1 MAASTDFFTSA
12 GTNVYISAGVPATYD
27 AAGFGALTFTEIE
40 EVTNIGAI
48 GATRAVVKHTT
59 LSDGIVHKRKGS
71 TDYGEMSLTMGRVI
85 TDAGQALVL
94 AAVASNASY
103 AFKIT
108 LQDSTNLFFQGQV
121 TSYPITIGGND
132 SVVTSE
138 VSVALDQPIVEV
150 APA

>member
-12 GTNVYISAGVPATYD
+12 GTKVYVSAGIPATYD
-27 AAGFGALTFTEIE
+27 GTGFAALTFTEVK

-48 GATRAVVKHTT
+48 GATRAVVTHTT

-71 TDYGEMSLTMGRVI
+71 TDYGEMALTMGRVI
-85 TDAGQALVL
+85 SDAGQTLIL

-108 LQDSTNLFFQGQV
+108 LQDQTNLFFQGQV
-121 TSYPITIGGND
+121 TSYPLTVGGND

-138 VSVALDQPIVEV
+138 VNVALDQPIIEV